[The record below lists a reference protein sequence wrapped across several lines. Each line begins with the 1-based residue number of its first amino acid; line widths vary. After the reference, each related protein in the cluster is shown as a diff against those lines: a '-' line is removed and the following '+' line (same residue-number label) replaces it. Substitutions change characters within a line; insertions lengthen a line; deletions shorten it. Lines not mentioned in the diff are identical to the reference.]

1 MSSHNFQQNLGKSLG
16 IHGYSDRHLGL
27 VCAMV
32 LAVVSLWPT
41 IIGGRVRIWT
51 LLSAGVLLALSILWP
66 ALLRPL
72 NTLWIVFGLLLGRV
86 VNPVLTALLFFIVFI
101 PAGLFARLLG
111 KDLLRLK
118 ADPAAGTY
126 WINRSPPGPQ
136 RETMAKQF

>member
-1 MSSHNFQQNLGKSLG
+1 
-16 IHGYSDRHLGL
+16 
-27 VCAMV
+27 
-32 LAVVSLWPT
+32 LWPA

-51 LLSAGVLLALSILWP
+51 LLIAGVLLVLSVLRP

-72 NTLWIVFGLLLGRV
+72 NALWIAFGLLLGRV
-86 VNPVLTALLFFIVFI
+86 VNPVVTALMFFIVFT

-118 ADPAAGTY
+118 AEPEAGTY
-126 WINRSPPGPQ
+126 WIKRSPPGPQ